1 MPGEEEIRGAGFEPS
16 KRVSQRITPDLHNG
30 FTERPT
36 QRGPFS
42 FFVAKI
48 ETQAHKPAAGRAA
61 RVFVLLAC
69 ASIKLCLRVA
79 RRKQTNTMSTNMKA
93 LRKMQPARGLSMEPA
108 QVPVIGPADVLVRVK
123 AASICG
129 TDLHIYGWDRW
140 SQGRIKPPVTLGH
153 EFCGVIERIGDEVAA
168 LALKPGDFVSAE
180 MHVNCGHCHQCRV
193 GEAHICPNVKI
204 IGIDQDGAFADFV
217 RIPAANII
225 KLDPGI
231 PEHYGAILD
240 PLGNAVHTVLAGAIA
255 GQSVLVT
262 GCGPIGL
269 MSIVVAKACGSSA
282 VFATETNEHR
292 RAMARRMGADV
303 VINPVAEDA
312 VKKILGETDGTGVD
326 VLLEM
331 SGNPTAIQQG
341 FKALR
346 AGGRASLLG
355 IPTESVPLDLVNDV
369 IFKGATVQGIYG
381 RRMYGTWVQMTA
393 LLKAGRLNLD
403 PLFDERISLEKF
415 EDAFRK
421 LQSGLA
427 GKILLYPNGLQH

>member
-1 MPGEEEIRGAGFEPS
+1 
-16 KRVSQRITPDLHNG
+16 
-30 FTERPT
+30 
-36 QRGPFS
+36 
-42 FFVAKI
+42 
-48 ETQAHKPAAGRAA
+48 
-61 RVFVLLAC
+61 
-69 ASIKLCLRVA
+69 
-79 RRKQTNTMSTNMKA
+79 MKA
-93 LRKMQPARGLSMEPA
+93 LRKMQAARGLSLETANVPA
-108 QVPVIGPADVLVRVK
+108 IGPTDVLVRVK
-123 AASICG
+123 ATSICG

-153 EFCGVIERIGDEVAA
+153 EFCGVIEKVGDEVT
-168 LALKPGDFVSAE
+168 ALKAGDFVSAE

-204 IGIDQDGAFADFV
+204 IGIDQDGAFAELV
-217 RIPAANII
+217 KIPASNII
-225 KLDPGI
+225 KLDPAI

-255 GQSVLVT
+255 GQTVLVT

-269 MSIVVAKACGSSA
+269 MSIAVAKACGSST

-292 RAMARRMGADV
+292 RGMAKKMGADV
-303 VINPVAEDA
+303 IINPAAEDA
-312 VKKILGETDGTGVD
+312 PARILGETNSTGVD

-355 IPTESVPLDLVNDV
+355 IPTENVPLDLVNDI

-381 RRMYGTWVQMTA
+381 RRMYETWVQMTA
-393 LLKAGRLNLD
+393 LLKAGRLNLE
-403 PLFDERISLEKF
+403 PLFGERVKLENF
-415 EDAFRK
+415 EDAFAK
-421 LQSGLA
+421 LQGGLA
-427 GKILLYPNGLQH
+427 GKILMYPNGMPQ

>member
-1 MPGEEEIRGAGFEPS
+1 MPA
-16 KRVSQRITPDLHNG
+16 T
-30 FTERPT
+30 
-36 QRGPFS
+36 
-42 FFVAKI
+42 
-48 ETQAHKPAAGRAA
+48 
-61 RVFVLLAC
+61 
-69 ASIKLCLRVA
+69 
-79 RRKQTNTMSTNMKA
+79 MKA
-93 LRKMQPARGLSMEPA
+93 LRKTQAAKGLKIESVGLPA
-108 QVPVIGPADVLVRVK
+108 IGPTDVLVRVK

-153 EFCGVIERIGDEVAA
+153 EFCGVVEGVGDEVAA
-168 LALKPGDFVSAE
+168 VKAGDFVSAE
-180 MHVNCGHCHQCRV
+180 MHVNCGHCHQCRL
-193 GEAHICPNVKI
+193 GESHICQNLRI
-204 IGIDQDGAFADFV
+204 IGIDQDGAFAEFV
-217 RIPAANII
+217 KIPATNVW
-225 KLDPGI
+225 KLDLAI

-255 GQSVLVT
+255 GQTVLVT

-269 MSIVVAKACGSSA
+269 MSIAVAKACGSST

-292 RAMARRMGADV
+292 RVMAKEMGADYV
-303 VINPVAEDA
+303 LNPVADDA
-312 VKKILGETDGTGVD
+312 VKKILSATGGTGVD

-331 SGNPTAIQQG
+331 SGHPAAIQQG

-355 IPTESVPLDLVNDV
+355 IPTENVPLDLVQDV

-393 LLKAGRLNLD
+393 LLKAGRVDLE
-403 PLFDERISLEKF
+403 PLFGERMGLENF
-415 EDAFRK
+415 EAAFAK

-427 GKILLYPNGLQH
+427 GKILLYPNGMPK